1 MLKVYIPEK
10 FKKTTMHILINKVID
25 SDMMPKSKDISFDF
39 NRLSFIEPAGVTIL
53 SNLFEWL
60 MIRGVK
66 VTLTGPKE
74 MSQALRF
81 LDDSMFFK
89 HYLNETF
96 SKNAAIR
103 PTTSPLNVINYDES
117 FSYLDNT
124 LLPYLSDM
132 LSVNVKSIVDMKTS
146 FGEIFNNIRDHAN
159 EKCGCIF
166 AQRYPNRVPD
176 EIVISVSDF
185 GVGIP
190 ETIRRVHPSL
200 NDSEALVHAIVE
212 GVSSKSTPR
221 NRGAGLRTLVHNVV
235 LNNGGRIEI
244 RSFYGILNISR
255 NTSGELEV
263 NSVLSANKYP
273 GTFMEITLDTNKF
286 VREEVEEEE
295 FEWDF

>member
-1 MLKVYIPEK
+1 MLKVYIPKK
-10 FKKTTMHILINKVID
+10 FKKTTMHLLIDEVID
-25 SDMMPKSKDISFDF
+25 SDMMPKSKEIRFDF
-39 NRLSFIEPAGVTIL
+39 SRLSFIEPSGVTIL
-53 SNLFEWL
+53 SNLLEWL
-60 MIRGVK
+60 MIRGVN
-66 VTLTGPKE
+66 VSLTGPKE
-74 MSQALRF
+74 MTTALKF

-89 HYLNETF
+89 HYLKTTF
-96 SKNAAIR
+96 SDHAAIR
-103 PTTSPLNVINYDES
+103 PTTSPLNIVSYDES
-117 FSYLDNT
+117 FSYLDKT
-124 LLPYLSDM
+124 LLPYLSNM
-132 LSVNVKSIVDMKTS
+132 LSVNVKALGDIKTS

-166 AQRYPNRVPD
+166 AQRYPQRDPD

-200 NDSEALVHAIVE
+200 DDSEALVHAIVE

-255 NTSGELEV
+255 NTSGDLEV
-263 NSVLSANKYP
+263 NSLRSVNRYP

-286 VREEVEEEE
+286 VREDVEEEE